1 MTHRFFQKIEDY
13 MGDPNT
19 NYVIWA
25 NSKGM
30 ANVIE
35 ISQKHARKCTETMH
49 PALNG
54 YKVGV
59 LVYEL
64 YR

>member
-1 MTHRFFQKIEDY
+1 

>member
-1 MTHRFFQKIEDY
+1 

-35 ISQKHARKCTETMH
+35 ISQKHARKCAETMH

-54 YKVGV
+54 YKVGLFFYFEV
-59 LVYEL
+59 ALHNRSL
-64 YR
+64 